1 MTLTSEQQQALD
13 VLFAYVP
20 RQANGNGADPQPD
33 FLQTWFGV
41 SGSELKA
48 QLMALFD
55 KKDAFES
62 RLLDL
67 VEHNPLDAAVTFLS
81 AASYAFYIAEKDVNP
96 KIKTYIDAFYYIAT
110 CASVGYADIFAAT
123 QTGRAVA
130 GFVMIVGPALT
141 NRALDRPRPLDADG
155 IT

>member
-1 MTLTSEQQQALD
+1 MTLTPEQQQALD
-13 VLFAYVP
+13 ELFACVP
-20 RQANGNGADPQPD
+20 PARNGHSAPQAD

-48 QLMALFD
+48 KLLTLFD

-67 VEHNPLDAAVTFLS
+67 VEQNPLDAAVTFLA
-81 AASYAFYIAEKDVNP
+81 AASYAFYAAEKDVNP
-96 KIKTYIDAFYYIAT
+96 KIKTYIDSFYYIST

-123 QTGRAVA
+123 QTGRAIA
-130 GFVMIVGPALT
+130 GLVMIVGPALT
-141 NRALDRPRPLDADG
+141 NSNLDVPTRPAL
-155 IT
+155 